1 MAVIEYDTN
10 GNDHGDSGIGAIA
23 QQRRKSPDG
32 ETTSNLICSTHVGL
46 NEDMFPCVL
55 DLHVPRGATVA
66 DVTYGKGIFWKRVS
80 KDAYNVLAT
89 DIETGTDCRD
99 LPYGDA
105 SIDCVVLDPPY
116 MEGLYRRNTANM
128 AGYGTYAA
136 FRETYSDGRATDDD
150 ARWTIPRPS
159 RNGKRVCVPVPVTWG
174 NAFYS
179 WNLSLLA
186 WCTSTAVC
194 KSLKVLYIGQLS
206 RAQLAKATYAPNHIY
221 GNHIC

>member
-150 ARWTIPRPS
+150 ARRPKYHAAVIDLYVKA
-159 RNGKRVCVPVPVTWG
+159 GIEAARVLRP
-174 NAFYS
+174 
-179 WNLSLLA
+179 
-186 WCTSTAVC
+186 
-194 KSLKVLYIGQLS
+194 
-206 RAQLAKATYAPNHIY
+206 Y
-221 GNHIC
+221 GVFIVKCQDEVSANI